1 MDILL
6 QAGKK
11 DYYAKE
17 KKIHWLAMI
26 GVKVGVE

>member
-17 KKIHWLAMI
+17 KIHWLAMI